1 MACSCLPNDAAV
13 CWPSRPE
20 ERLFFVGYLLVTHS
34 ANSFRSLI
42 LSPLCFLLLL
52 LPLSIWFQ
60 MHMCS
65 YGLHLASPGS
75 VTAQCNGASAAAAAT
90 LSTFPPSSQ
99 SCNSSAVSFIAILQ
113 QHHSLHYQMQSL
125 PLHLI
130 PAAFWCCCCSLSTLI
145 ASAPIFSATVHS
157 DVPSPY
163 LVACVCQFSKD
174 RAAEQSSAVANL
186 DSSFT

>member
-1 MACSCLPNDAAV
+1 MFAGLRFCLSNGQTGTSLMTRALLLAIFVLLCLLVCTCTGKTIREHREVACSCLPNDVAV

-34 ANSFRSLI
+34 TNSFWSLV
-42 LSPLCFLLLL
+42 LSPLFFL

-60 MHMCS
+60 MHMCL

-99 SCNSSAVSFIAILQ
+99 SCISSAVSFIAILQ
-113 QHHSLHYQMQSL
+113 QHHSLHYQMQSF

-130 PAAFWCCCCSLSTLI
+130 PAAF
-145 ASAPIFSATVHS
+145 
-157 DVPSPY
+157 
-163 LVACVCQFSKD
+163 
-174 RAAEQSSAVANL
+174 
-186 DSSFT
+186 